1 MNLHP
6 HGCWSDSFSMS
17 HHWNSTVFDFKHR
30 TSLQVVLKND
40 SIGGTQGL
48 GFLFVYFLFICLF
61 VFVPSG
67 LFIFYFEFTVY
78 IQECVISQGLGTQI
92 APGVST
98 WVNAPEWIAS
108 E

>member
-67 LFIFYFEFTVY
+67 LFIFILNLLFIYRN
-78 IQECVISQGLGTQI
+78 
-92 APGVST
+92 VSYHRV
-98 WVNAPEWIAS
+98 WGHRLHLE
-108 E
+108 